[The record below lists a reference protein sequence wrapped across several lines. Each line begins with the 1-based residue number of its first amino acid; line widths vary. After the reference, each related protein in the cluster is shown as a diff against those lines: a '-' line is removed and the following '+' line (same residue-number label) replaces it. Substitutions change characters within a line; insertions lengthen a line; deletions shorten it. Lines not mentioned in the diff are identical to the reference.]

1 MKPLRVFHIVCR
13 KPYPQLG
20 EKLILRD
27 GDCVEG
33 FDYKRAD
40 WGTDF
45 SREFEDVED
54 TRLKMNTFQEEYYP
68 GALVLTNDSMTIK
81 AIIPITQHLVMKNEV
96 QNDK

>member
-1 MKPLRVFHIVCR
+1 MKPLRVFHLVCK

-20 EKLILRD
+20 EKLVLKD
-27 GDCVEG
+27 EAEEG
-33 FDYKRAD
+33 YDFKRAD

-45 SREFEDVED
+45 SQEFDGVNV
-54 TRLKMNTFQEEYYP
+54 TRKMSQSFQEENYP
-68 GALVLTNDSMTIK
+68 EALVLTNDSMTIK